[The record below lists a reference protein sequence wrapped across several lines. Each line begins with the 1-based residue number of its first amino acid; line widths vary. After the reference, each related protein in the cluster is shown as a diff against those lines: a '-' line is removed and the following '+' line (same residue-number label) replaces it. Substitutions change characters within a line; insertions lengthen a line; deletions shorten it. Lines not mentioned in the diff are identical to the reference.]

1 MIRMSDK
8 VYDALSKLQRWLP
21 ALAVFY
27 MALCS
32 IWGFGY
38 GQEVRDTILAV
49 AALLAATLEISSNN
63 YHAQNVADIMYSL
76 AYDDEDEPDEAD
88 DEEPSDAE

>member
-1 MIRMSDK
+1 MFPMSNK
-8 VYDALSKLQRWLP
+8 TYDFLSKFQRWLP

-32 IWGFGY
+32 IWNLPM

-49 AALLAATLEISSNN
+49 ATLLAATLEISTGK
-63 YHAQNVADIMYSL
+63 YHEAVLDNLITSAMEDG
-76 AYDDEDEPDEAD
+76 EPEHDEPNEV
-88 DEEPSDAE
+88 EE